1 MDFWESI
8 RLFTQGDST
17 KRNEGEM
24 KRMALFDSI
33 ISEASERFGLG
44 NKAGGL
50 LASLLSLM
58 TDQNQGGFDGFLNL
72 FKSAGLSDSVSGW
85 ISSGDSDEISREQVV
100 SALGENTISQIADQ
114 HDLSTE
120 ETTSALGYMIPAV
133 VDRLTPDG
141 TVPAEKDLL
150 SKIGGFLSGIGGAV
164 AGAAIG
170 TAGVVGAVA
179 SGTADKVGDAAGA
192 TIDAG
197 KAVVGGAADMVG
209 DEAGATVDAGKKVAG
224 AVGDSVGGAFTSVGN
239 AVGDVTDGGGSMLKW
254 LIPLILLLLL
264 LALGWMFCRPATP
277 TPTATGNTNTNANAN
292 KANVNTNVNANTTP
306 SVAANTSGAERKLT
320 DVTLPNGTKLEAYP
334 GGIEDQLIKFIQ
346 SDKYKNATNEDLKKP
361 ENWFSFDDLNFVK
374 NKTELVPASKRQL
387 DNITAILKAF
397 PDVKIKIGG
406 YTDKSGNDAINK
418 KLSDD
423 RAKAVQAKLKDAGV
437 GAQVPEAEGYGSEQ
451 AKVPAT
457 ASDEERAVDRK
468 TAIRLI
474 KGETTKSAESNAN
487 TAKPASANTANANH

>member
-1 MDFWESI
+1 
-8 RLFTQGDST
+8 
-17 KRNEGEM
+17 
-24 KRMALFDSI
+24 MALFDSI

-44 NKAGGL
+44 DKAGGL

-85 ISSGDSDEISREQVV
+85 ISSGDSDELSREQVV
-100 SALGENTISQIADQ
+100 SVLGENTISQIADQ

-150 SKIGGFLSGIGGAV
+150 SKIGDFLSGIGGAV

-170 TAGVVGAVA
+170 AAGVVGAVA
-179 SGTADKVGDAAGA
+179 SGAADKVGDAAGA
-192 TIDAG
+192 TIDAS
-197 KAVVGGAADMVG
+197 KVVVGGAADMVG
-209 DEAGATVDAGKKVAG
+209 DAAGATLDASKKVVGAVGDKVGDAAGATVDAGKKVVG
-224 AVGDSVGGAFTSVGN
+224 AVGDSVGGAFKNVGN

-264 LALGWMFCRPATP
+264 LILGWMFCSKPSTP
-277 TPTATGNTNTNANAN
+277 TTTGNTNANAN
-292 KANVNTNVNANTTP
+292 KANANTNVNASAMP

-320 DVTLPNGTKLEAYP
+320 DVTLPNGTKIEAYP

-374 NKTELVPASKRQL
+374 SKTELVPESKRQL

-406 YTDKSGNDAINK
+406 YTDKSGNDAFNK

-423 RAKAVQAKLKDAGV
+423 RAKAVQAKLKEAGV

-468 TAIRLI
+468 TAVRLI
-474 KGETTKSAESNAN
+474 KGDAN
-487 TAKPASANTANANH
+487 AKPAEVNTKTTTTNTNATH